1 MKFSQIVAALGD
13 EVKASSL
20 EMESELDCDLEGI
33 AAIQEAIASS
43 LSYVEGPKFAEHI
56 ATTGAGALV
65 LPFDEALQAKA
76 IARAIPWVSVK
87 NPRLAFARAI
97 ALSTNLFTYHRASTP
112 ALLSIRARPSAQVL
126 QSVLMW

>member
-97 ALSTNLFTYHRASTP
+97 ALFYQP
-112 ALLSIRARPSAQVL
+112 F
-126 QSVLMW
+126 